1 MPGKSPLHVFPNE
14 RRAVIEP
21 GAQGGDDFGRA
32 RSVAQAHRQIAQPAL
47 VADAANR
54 RAAHALVEFGL
65 APGEQLD
72 QGGPVEPVP
81 HRKILF
87 PGNPREPVPWADRLA
102 IVAAVDPVADER
114 TQLLGN
120 RALVHDGRVRDAAAR
135 VELVRSADGL
145 GGAYVDAFWIVGAV
159 LMRWGVAG

>member
-21 GAQGGDDFGRA
+21 GAQGGEDFGRA
-32 RSVAQAHRQIAQPAL
+32 RSVAQAHGQIAQPSL

-54 RAAHALVEFGL
+54 RAAHALVEFGF
-65 APGEQLD
+65 APGEQLG

-81 HRKILF
+81 YRKVIF

-102 IVAAVDPVADER
+102 IVAAVDPVADQR
-114 TQLLGN
+114 AQLFGN
-120 RALVHDGRVRDAAAR
+120 RALVLDGQVRDAAPR
-135 VELVRSADGL
+135 VELVRSADRL
-145 GGAYVDAFWIVGAV
+145 GGAYVDAFLTGSAV
-159 LMRWGVAG
+159 FLCRGIER

>member
-1 MPGKSPLHVFPNE
+1 RPPTSTLFPYTTL
-14 RRAVIEP
+14 
-21 GAQGGDDFGRA
+21 F
-32 RSVAQAHRQIAQPAL
+32 RS
-47 VADAANR
+47 
-54 RAAHALVEFGL
+54 HALVEFGL

-102 IVAAVDPVADER
+102 IVAAVDPVADQR

-120 RALVHDGRVRDAAAR
+120 RALVLDGQVRDAAPR

-145 GGAYVDAFWIVGAV
+145 GGAYVDAFLTGPAV
-159 LMRWGVAG
+159 FLRRRIEG